1 MPHFLGNILVVTKDE
16 LVPKYYN
23 TIQALQVT
31 IWRYKKMPYGVKQVQ
46 KGGNG
51 RQMLIDFDSLPKEI
65 QDSIGDPRKLD
76 HALLKYWEINAEAVR
91 YYTYIFQFEDGTP
104 LKMEYQEEYITNAS
118 VLIALKHLRDYKLSK
133 WKTKTGLNR
142 NLWEELLSFNDILE
156 KIHGRRHTLELAEQP
171 FVRKFKEFLQ
181 TAESGQP
188 TAESS
193 YNFESLVS
201 KKFKNQ
207 HAKIMTEEM
216 EKVLNNMFA
225 GREHKPTKTQVAE
238 EYNAFLNG
246 EVDIINDETG
256 EIYDST
262 DRKKFKPLSESSII
276 AWLGKWENIIGTYA
290 KRSGNRQELISQFI
304 PHHSLDQVKEAGIMV
319 SIDDRQP
326 PFHYEGNKRLWA
338 YMGID
343 LGAEVWTSWVF
354 GKDKDENLMLEFYR
368 QMVRNYTEWGFNLPL
383 ELECESHLNSLFR
396 DNLLQNG
403 AMFDRVRMEA
413 NNARGKKVERYFG
426 KLRYEFEK
434 DKNGWLARPTAKRE
448 SNQQGAGEI
457 PKIPIKE
464 IEQNCLYDIQI
475 WNNMEHRT
483 HKGKTRWEVFCEM
496 QSEKTKPTNWRAIL
510 PHLGFSTRTSCRA
523 GIVKFRKSEYLL
535 GLDNEICTGD
545 DLIRLMKY
553 IEGKSFEVYWLDGN
567 DDEVLKAMV
576 YYDDMML
583 CELLP
588 KPTYSRAYHER
599 NDTDKINRQIMS
611 AYENTINTFMKIRKN
626 EIDNL
631 TIIDRRQKTLNS
643 KFQIAGLEGFK
654 PREEPAKVIEIEPSE
669 PMATNER
676 RTGRLSKSIYSN
688 FR

>member
-23 TIQALQVT
+23 TYDALQKSLK
-31 IWRYKKMPYGVKQVQ
+31 RYEKKPYGIKKAQS
-46 KGGNG
+46 GGNG
-51 RQMLIDFDSLPKEI
+51 RQLLINFDTLPKEM

-76 HALLKYWEINAEAVR
+76 HALLKYWEISSEAVR
-91 YYTYIFQFEDGTP
+91 YYTYIFHFEDGTP
-104 LKMEYQEEYITNAS
+104 LKTEYQEEYITNAS

-133 WKTKTGLNR
+133 WKNKKGINR
-142 NLWEELLSFNDILE
+142 NLWEELLSFNEVLE

-171 FVRKFKEFLQ
+171 FVRKFKSFL
-181 TAESGQP
+181 ASEDGK
-188 TAESS
+188 

-216 EKVLNNMFA
+216 EMLLNNIFA
-225 GREHKPTKTQVAE
+225 GQEHKPTKTEVANK
-238 EYNAFLNG
+238 YNAFING
-246 EVDIINDETG
+246 EDIDFINDDTA
-256 EIYDST
+256 EIYDHT

-290 KRSGNRQELISQFI
+290 KRSGNRQELIGKFI
-304 PHHSLDQVKEAGIMV
+304 PHHSLEQVKEAGIMV

-343 LGAEVWTSWVF
+343 LGSEVWTTWVF

-368 QMVRNYTEWGFNLPL
+368 QMLRNYTQWGFNLPL

-434 DKNGWLARPTAKRE
+434 DKNGWLARPNAKQE
-448 SNQQGAGEI
+448 SNQQGPSEA
-457 PKIPIKE
+457 PKIPIEE
-464 IEQNCLYDIQI
+464 IENNCKYDIVQ

-510 PHLGFSTRTSCRA
+510 PHLGFSTRTSCKA

-553 IEGKSFEVYWLDGN
+553 IEGKSFEVFWIDGN
-567 DDEVLKAMV
+567 DGEVLKAMV

-588 KPTYSRAYHER
+588 KPKYSRAYHEMD
-599 NDTDKINRQIMS
+599 DTGKINRQIMS

-626 EIDNL
+626 EIDSL
-631 TIIDRRQKTLNS
+631 TIIDRRQKTLNN

-654 PREEPAKVIEIEPSE
+654 PREESAKVIHIESE
-669 PMATNER
+669 NEKQSVEWQPKKD
-676 RTGRLSKSIYSN
+676 RLSKSIYSN
-688 FR
+688 FN

>member
-23 TIQALQVT
+23 TLNTLQSVIQ
-31 IWRYKKMPYGVKQVQ
+31 RYEKKPYGIKKVQ
-46 KGGNG
+46 SGGNG
-51 RQMLIDFDSLPKEI
+51 RQLLINFDSLPKEM

-118 VLIALKHLRDYKLSK
+118 TLIALKHLRDYKLSK
-133 WKTKTGLNR
+133 WKTKKGLNR
-142 NLWEELLSFNDILE
+142 NLWEELLSFNDVLE

-181 TAESGQP
+181 TADSGQQ

-262 DRKKFKPLSESSII
+262 DRKSFKPLSESAII
-276 AWLGKWENIIGTYA
+276 AYLGKWENIIGTYA

-368 QMVRNYTEWGFNLPL
+368 QMVRNYTQWGFNLPL

-510 PHLGFSTRTSCRA
+510 PHLGFSTRTSCKA

-567 DDEVLKAMV
+567 DGEVLKAMV

-588 KPTYSRAYHER
+588 KPTYSRAYHEMD
-599 NDTDKINRQIMS
+599 DTGKINRQIMS

>member
-51 RQMLIDFDSLPKEI
+51 RQMLVNFDTLPKEI

-142 NLWEELLSFNDILE
+142 NLWEELLSFNDVLE

-181 TAESGQP
+181 TTESGQL

-201 KKFKNQ
+201 KKFKKQ
-207 HAKIMTEEM
+207 LAKIMTDEM

-426 KLRYEFEK
+426 KLRYEFDK

>member
-1 MPHFLGNILVVTKDE
+1 MPHFWGNILVVTKDE
-16 LVPKYYN
+16 LVLKYYN
-23 TIQALQVT
+23 TYDGLKKSVQ
-31 IWRYKKMPYGVKQVQ
+31 RYSKLPYGIKKVQ
-46 KGGNG
+46 SGGNG
-51 RQMLIDFDSLPKEI
+51 RQLLINFDTLPKEM
-65 QDSIGDPRKLD
+65 QDSIGDPRKMN
-76 HALLKYWEINAEAVR
+76 HPLLNFWEINSSATAF
-91 YYTYIFQFEDGTP
+91 YTSFEFPDGTP

-118 VLIALKHLRDYKLSK
+118 VLIALQRLREYRLAMKKNKIGIMESLRIDM
-133 WKTKTGLNR
+133 
-142 NLWEELLSFNDILE
+142 LSFNDILP
-156 KIHGRRHTLELAEQP
+156 KIHTHRHTMDWGERHFSRA
-171 FVRKFKEFLQ
+171 FKEFLN
-181 TAESGQP
+181 AAAGDF
-188 TAESS
+188 
-193 YNFESLVS
+193 NFGSLIS
-201 KKFKNQ
+201 KKLNNQ

>member
-23 TIQALQVT
+23 TYDSLKKTIQ
-31 IWRYKKMPYGVKQVQ
+31 RYAKLPYGIKKVQ
-46 KGGNG
+46 GGGNG
-51 RQMLIDFDSLPKEI
+51 RQLLINFDSLPKEM
-65 QDSIGDPRKLD
+65 QDGIGDPRKMS
-76 HALLKYWEINAEAVR
+76 HPLLRYWEISSEAVR
-91 YYTYIFQFEDGTP
+91 YYTQTFLFEDGTP
-104 LKMEYQEEYITNAS
+104 LKTEYQEEYITNAS
-118 VLIALKHLRDYKLSK
+118 VLIALKKLKDYRLSVR
-133 WKTKTGLNR
+133 KTQKGVSKT
-142 NLWEELLSFNDILE
+142 LWQDALSFNDILE
-156 KIHGRRHTLELAEQP
+156 KIHHRRHTLELAEQP
-171 FVRKFKEFLQ
+171 FGRKFKEFLS
-181 TAESGQP
+181 AENGD
-188 TAESS
+188 

-246 EVDIINDETG
+246 EMDIINDETG

-262 DRKKFKPLSESSII
+262 DSKSFKPLSESSII

-304 PHHSLDQVKEAGIMV
+304 PHHSLAQVQEAGIMV

-510 PHLGFSTRTSCRA
+510 PHLGFSTRTSCKA

-567 DDEVLKAMV
+567 DGEVLKAMV

-588 KPTYSRAYHER
+588 KPTYSRAYHEMD
-599 NDTDKINRQIMS
+599 DTGKINRQIMS

-654 PREEPAKVIEIEPSE
+654 PREEPAKVIEIEPNE
-669 PMATNER
+669 PIATSER